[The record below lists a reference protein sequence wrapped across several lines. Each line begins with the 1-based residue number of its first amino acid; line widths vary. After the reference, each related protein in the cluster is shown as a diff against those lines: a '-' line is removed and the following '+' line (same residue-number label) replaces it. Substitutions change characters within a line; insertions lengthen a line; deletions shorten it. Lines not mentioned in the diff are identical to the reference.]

1 MSNKYKNKKIGE
13 KKMDF
18 DQIYEE
24 YFDRVYYKIL
34 SSVKNPEDAEDLAQE
49 VFISVYKNLHK
60 FRADSKIYTWIYRI
74 AINKTYDFFRK
85 KKLNLELNEE
95 ILNIEEA
102 VDLNGSIIVKENL
115 KKLEKSEQEVVVL
128 KDIYGYKL
136 REIAELKGR
145 NISTIKSIYYKALK
159 NLEEG

>member
-1 MSNKYKNKKIGE
+1 
-13 KKMDF
+13 MDF

-85 KKLNLELNEE
+85 KKINLELNEE

-115 KKLEKSEQEVVVL
+115 KKLEKNEQEVVVL

>member
-1 MSNKYKNKKIGE
+1 
-13 KKMDF
+13 MDF
-18 DQIYEE
+18 DEIYDE

-34 SSVKNPEDAEDLAQE
+34 SSVKNPEDAEDIAQE

-85 KKLNLELNEE
+85 KKIDLELKEE
-95 ILNIEEA
+95 ILNIADNE
-102 VDLNGSIIVKENL
+102 DIGGSMIVEENL
-115 KKLEKSEQEVVVL
+115 KKLSKEEREIVVL
-128 KDIYGYKL
+128 KDVYGYKL
-136 REIAELKGR
+136 REISKMKDR

-159 NLEEG
+159 NLEED

>member
-1 MSNKYKNKKIGE
+1 
-13 KKMDF
+13 MDF

-85 KKLNLELNEE
+85 KKINLELNEE

-115 KKLEKSEQEVVVL
+115 KKLDPNEQEIVVL

>member
-1 MSNKYKNKKIGE
+1 
-13 KKMDF
+13 MDF
-18 DQIYEE
+18 DEIYDE

-34 SSVKNPEDAEDLAQE
+34 SSVKNPEDAEDIAQE

-85 KKLNLELNEE
+85 KKIDLELNEE
-95 ILNIEEA
+95 ILNIA
-102 VDLNGSIIVKENL
+102 DGGDLNGSMIVEENL
-115 KKLEKSEQEVVVL
+115 KKLSKEEREILVL
-128 KDIYGYKL
+128 KDVYGYKL
-136 REIAELKGR
+136 REISKMKDR

-159 NLEEG
+159 SLEED

>member
-1 MSNKYKNKKIGE
+1 
-13 KKMDF
+13 MDF
-18 DQIYEE
+18 DEIYDE

-34 SSVKNPEDAEDLAQE
+34 SSVKNPEDAEDIAQE

-85 KKLNLELNEE
+85 KKIDLELNEE
-95 ILNIEEA
+95 ILNIA
-102 VDLNGSIIVKENL
+102 DNKDIGGSMIVEENL
-115 KKLEKSEQEVVVL
+115 KKLSKEEREIVVL
-128 KDIYGYKL
+128 KDVYGYKL
-136 REIAELKGR
+136 REISKMKDR

-159 NLEEG
+159 NLEED

>member
-1 MSNKYKNKKIGE
+1 
-13 KKMDF
+13 MDF

-85 KKLNLELNEE
+85 RKVNLELNEE
-95 ILNIEEA
+95 ILNIEES
-102 VDLNGSIIVKENL
+102 VDLNGSIIVKENI
-115 KKLEKSEQEVVVL
+115 KKLEKKEQEVVIL
-128 KDIYGYKL
+128 KDVYGYKL

-159 NLEEG
+159 NLEEGSDVAKRKG

>member
-1 MSNKYKNKKIGE
+1 
-13 KKMDF
+13 MDF
-18 DQIYEE
+18 DEIYDE

-34 SSVKNPEDAEDLAQE
+34 SSVKNPEDAEDIAQE

-85 KKLNLELNEE
+85 KKIDLELNEE
-95 ILNIEEA
+95 ILNISDNE
-102 VDLNGSIIVKENL
+102 DLNGSMIIEENL
-115 KKLEKSEQEVVVL
+115 KKLTKEEREIVVL
-128 KDIYGYKL
+128 KDVYGYKL
-136 REIAELKGR
+136 REISKMKDR

-159 NLEEG
+159 SLEEG

>member
-85 KKLNLELNEE
+85 KKINLELNEE

-102 VDLNGSIIVKENL
+102 VDLNGSMIVKENL
-115 KKLEKSEQEVVVL
+115 KKLEKNEQEVVVL

>member
-1 MSNKYKNKKIGE
+1 
-13 KKMDF
+13 MDF
-18 DQIYEE
+18 DEIYDE

-34 SSVKNPEDAEDLAQE
+34 SSVKNPEDAEDITQE

-85 KKLNLELNEE
+85 KKIDLELNEE
-95 ILNIEEA
+95 ILNISDNE
-102 VDLNGSIIVKENL
+102 DLNGSMIIEENL
-115 KKLEKSEQEVVVL
+115 KKLTKEEKEIVVL
-128 KDIYGYKL
+128 KDVYGYKL
-136 REIAELKGR
+136 REISKMKDR

-159 NLEEG
+159 SLEEG

>member
-1 MSNKYKNKKIGE
+1 
-13 KKMDF
+13 MDF

-60 FRADSKIYTWIYRI
+60 FRADSKVYTWIYRI

-85 KKLNLELNEE
+85 KKINLELNEE

-115 KKLEKSEQEVVVL
+115 KKLDQNEQEVVVL

>member
-1 MSNKYKNKKIGE
+1 MRFY
-13 KKMDF
+13 D
-18 DQIYEE
+18 E

-34 SSVKNPEDAEDLAQE
+34 SSVKNPEDAEDIAQE

-85 KKLNLELNEE
+85 KKIDLELNEE
-95 ILNIEEA
+95 ILNIADNE
-102 VDLNGSIIVKENL
+102 DLNGSMIVEENL
-115 KKLEKSEQEVVVL
+115 KKLNKEEREILLL
-128 KDIYGYKL
+128 KDVYGYKL
-136 REIAELKGR
+136 REISDMKNR

-159 NLEEG
+159 SLEED